1 MRFRLSVL
9 ACMCALAAF
18 APGLFTVVP
27 RYAFVEMHNDAEVE
41 ADKSVILQVRRRRPA
56 RLYPKLPLPTSIPS
70 LSPLTGMLP
79 PIWPSFVT
87 GISAAPSNSGAA
99 LPKASAATLYHLHR
113 FARERDHV
121 VTNGYTP
128 VDDVRFKK
136 RAQAQES
143 KRKMSG
149 ESGWVIR

>member
-1 MRFRLSVL
+1 
-9 ACMCALAAF
+9 
-18 APGLFTVVP
+18 
-27 RYAFVEMHNDAEVE
+27 MHNDAEVE

-99 LPKASAATLYHLHR
+99 LPKDSAATLYHLHR

-121 VTNGYTP
+121 VANGYTP

-136 RAQAQES
+136 RAQAQGS

-149 ESGWVIR
+149 QSGWVIR